1 MGDSGDDGAKRFH
14 SVILDEE
21 ACKGCTVCV
30 TTCPVEAIRVRD
42 GKARILAGRCIDC
55 GECIRRC
62 PNRAK
67 RARADSLAEL
77 SGSGEFSRFDWKIAL
92 PAPSLYGQF
101 HEAFSVDAIHQALIA
116 IGFDAVFPVSRA
128 TPFIARAARDLLD
141 ANGVPRPLISSSC
154 PTIVK
159 VIQIRFPT
167 LLDHIAPIIAP
178 MELAGRLAREEALAS
193 HPDKKRVGCFFISP
207 CSGKI
212 TEAKAP
218 IGDETSSIDGVF
230 SMTDIHLPLLVA
242 LGKAGKESKTS
253 GGAHGELARDL
264 AREIAW
270 GRAGGE
276 AEATVAD
283 RKIAWLAVDGMD
295 QCAKILEAV
304 EDGKLDDIEL
314 LELMA
319 CTGGCVGGPLS
330 VENPSLARHSLKL
343 RETSLNGSPGE
354 NPLPEK
360 PTTAEKNERTGPI
373 DCLRANAFPARPALL
388 LDEDYQKAISMM
400 EEMEA
405 ISEELPGLDCGCCG
419 APNCHALAEDIVR
432 GNASRSDC
440 VIILKEQ
447 YRSLLEKRGTE
458 ET

>member
-1 MGDSGDDGAKRFH
+1 
-14 SVILDEE
+14 
-21 ACKGCTVCV
+21 
-30 TTCPVEAIRVRD
+30 
-42 GKARILAGRCIDC
+42 
-55 GECIRRC
+55 
-62 PNRAK
+62 
-67 RARADSLAEL
+67 
-77 SGSGEFSRFDWKIAL
+77 
-92 PAPSLYGQF
+92 
-101 HEAFSVDAIHQALIA
+101 
-116 IGFDAVFPVSRA
+116 
-128 TPFIARAARDLLD
+128 
-141 ANGVPRPLISSSC
+141 
-154 PTIVK
+154 
-159 VIQIRFPT
+159 
-167 LLDHIAPIIAP
+167 

-230 SMTDIHLPLLVA
+230 SMTDIHLPILVA
-242 LGKAGKESKTS
+242 LGKAGKESKESKTS
-253 GGAHGELARDL
+253 GGAHGDLARDL

-304 EDGKLDDIEL
+304 EDGKLDDVEL

-330 VENPSLARHSLKL
+330 IENPSLARHSLKL

-405 ISEELPGLDCGCCG
+405 ISKELPGLDCGCCG

>member
-1 MGDSGDDGAKRFH
+1 
-14 SVILDEE
+14 
-21 ACKGCTVCV
+21 
-30 TTCPVEAIRVRD
+30 
-42 GKARILAGRCIDC
+42 
-55 GECIRRC
+55 
-62 PNRAK
+62 
-67 RARADSLAEL
+67 
-77 SGSGEFSRFDWKIAL
+77 
-92 PAPSLYGQF
+92 
-101 HEAFSVDAIHQALIA
+101 
-116 IGFDAVFPVSRA
+116 
-128 TPFIARAARDLLD
+128 
-141 ANGVPRPLISSSC
+141 
-154 PTIVK
+154 
-159 VIQIRFPT
+159 
-167 LLDHIAPIIAP
+167 

-242 LGKAGKESKTS
+242 LGKTGKTPSEKTETVS
-253 GGAHGELARDL
+253 DAKNPGGTRSDL
-264 AREIAW
+264 ATEIAW

-276 AEATVAD
+276 AEATVEG

-304 EDGKLDDIEL
+304 EDGKLDGVEL

-330 VENPSLARHSLKL
+330 VENPSLARHSLNL

-354 NPLPEK
+354 KPFHEK
-360 PTTAEKNERTGPI
+360 PAPPEKNERTGPF

-447 YRSLLEKRGTE
+447 YRSLLEKRGTKE
-458 ET
+458 A